1 MLAIVNQLN
10 ARTKEMGM
18 SLGDLFRMAD
28 YGYEGEITREQF
40 MNTIARIKANIDE
53 MMINQVFNA
62 IDTDLNGT

>member
-1 MLAIVNQLN
+1 MLVQGN
-10 ARTKEMGM
+10 
-18 SLGDLFRMAD
+18 GDEFGRFVPNGRLWLWR
-28 YGYEGEITREQF
+28 EEITREQF